1 MGGISSFGGNSIDAA
16 SIARQLAAA
25 DRASPDRRLREAEA
39 TVTTKL
45 SAYGTLKGQLA
56 EFVTAMEGLKGLTV
70 GRTAN
75 PTNTDAFTVKA
86 SDEAQEGSFS
96 VEVRQLA
103 QSASIASDAFA
114 SREEVLGVGTVTISV
129 GAEAPVDIAME
140 NGGNTLEDLQN
151 AINASGLAVE
161 ASIINDGVGE
171 RLILAGTQTG
181 AAETITV
188 TVTPAPGNSGNAGA
202 PGGSSGPDLSRLDTF
217 TSLITPQDAEI
228 SVNGLTVSRPTNQFS
243 DVLEGITFTLKAE
256 TSTPQ
261 TVSIATDTGASK
273 KALDAFIE
281 AYNALSETISK
292 NTAFNQDTG
301 AKGPLLGESTLRSLQ
316 SALSSTLLVQ
326 SNGPGFNSLVELGVK
341 TDATGRITRS
351 ADELEAA
358 IEADPESVNAF
369 FASLSDRMESTFD
382 RFDGSDS
389 LVAARI
395 AGLEGRLEAIDD
407 QKERLNLRM
416 ARIEARYFREFSA
429 LDSLLAGMNQTRS
442 FLSAQLGG
450 GSVG

>member
-75 PTNTDAFTVKA
+75 PTNTDALTVKA

-129 GAEAPVDIAME
+129 GAEAPVEIAME

-369 FASLSDRMESTFD
+369 FASLSDRMESTID
-382 RFDGSDS
+382 RFDGRDS

-442 FLSAQLGG
+442 FLSAQLSG